1 MRILIHRSYLT
12 KTGRLLILVFLFL
25 FSCENKEPEYNN
37 KLSDQINLLNI
48 QRGYINDPNFKSDCL
63 TYELFDEPCFEDLD
77 TLNHLLR
84 IRIKRIIY
92 GTEIFIFKK
101 YGIDGICIIRKYANN
116 SCDNLFGF
124 IGHRSVKY
132 EVKKIYLPNANLY
145 KESVFSLLSKNSQ
158 RDSIAND
165 GNKLITNVA
174 QVVVIDYLHNNTFK
188 SIKFYSDFKME
199 ENLFFEKLRTKFNQ
213 WPLDEVLIE
222 HEEGM

>member
-12 KTGRLLILVFLFL
+12 KTGGLFILVFLFL
-25 FSCENKEPEYNN
+25 FSCENKKPEYNK
-37 KLSDQINLLNI
+37 KLSDQINLLTI

-84 IRIKRIIY
+84 IKIKRIIY

-101 YGIDGICIIRKYANN
+101 YGIDGICNIRKYANN

-145 KESVFSLLSKNSQ
+145 KEAVFSLLSKNNQ

-174 QVVVIDYLHNNTFK
+174 QVVVIDYLHKNTFK
-188 SIKFYSDFKME
+188 SIKIYSDFKLE
-199 ENLFFEKLRTKFNQ
+199 ENLFFEKLSSLA
-213 WPLDEVLIE
+213 P
-222 HEEGM
+222 